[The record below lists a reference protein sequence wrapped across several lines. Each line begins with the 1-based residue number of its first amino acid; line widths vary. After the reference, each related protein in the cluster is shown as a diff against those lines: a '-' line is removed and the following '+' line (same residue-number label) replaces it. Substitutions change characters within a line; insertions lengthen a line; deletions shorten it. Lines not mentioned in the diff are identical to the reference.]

1 MRHNGRTIPR
11 RVVITGMGA
20 VTPIGLGVAEF
31 WAALLAGKSGIR
43 NITAFDASRLPSRV
57 AGEVQ
62 NFDVRDFI
70 RQGRKPPIARF
81 SAFAI
86 AAARLAVEHAKLSR
100 NGTSVGV
107 CVGSSVQGNADIGEG
122 AFTKFRDQGWQ
133 SLGVG
138 PSLEVT
144 AHSAS
149 SYVQGELQVTGPLM
163 TVASACCTGI
173 DSVAWGTDQI
183 RSGAADAAIVGAAE
197 APLSQFTFGLFSASG
212 FLSTWSGPAA
222 EASRPYDRQRKGLVL
237 SEAAG
242 ILVLE
247 ELEHAVARGA
257 EIFGEIL
264 GYASYAEESS
274 IREPH
279 DRYSAALQQ
288 SILAA
293 IGRSQLESRDIDYVC
308 AHGNSTKFDDEAE
321 ATAHRNAFG
330 THAYSL
336 TVSSI
341 KSMIGQPFSAGGVL
355 QVVAA
360 TLATYH
366 NVVPP
371 TINLTNPDPKCDLD
385 YVPNRP
391 RAARVKY
398 AVVHSHSLGGQ
409 VPGSHSAL
417 VIGASRHIR

>member
-1 MRHNGRTIPR
+1 MRQNGTTVPR
-11 RVVITGMGA
+11 RVVITGLGA
-20 VTPIGLGVAEF
+20 VTPIGLGVTDF

-57 AGEVQ
+57 AGDVQ
-62 NFDVRDFI
+62 HFEIREFI
-70 RQGRKPPIARF
+70 RHGRRPPTARF
-81 SAFAI
+81 SAFAV
-86 AAARLAVEHAKLSR
+86 AAARLAVDHAKLWR

-107 CVGSSVQGNADIGEG
+107 CIGSSVQGNADIGEG
-122 AFTKFRDQGWQ
+122 AFAKFRDHGWQ

-149 SYVQGELQVTGPLM
+149 SYVQRELQVSGPLM

-173 DSVAWGTDQI
+173 DSIAWGTDQI
-183 RSGAADAAIVGAAE
+183 KSGAADAAIVGAAE

-212 FLSTWSGPAA
+212 FLSTWTGPAA
-222 EASRPYDRQRKGLVL
+222 EASRPYDRQREGLVL

-242 ILVLE
+242 VIVLE

-279 DRYSAALQQ
+279 DRYAAALQQ

-293 IGRSQLESRDIDYVC
+293 IGRSHLESRDIDYVC

-321 ATAHRNAFG
+321 AAAHRNAFG
-330 THAYSL
+330 KHAYSL
-336 TVSSI
+336 AISSI

-391 RAARVKY
+391 RAARVKH
-398 AVVHSHSLGGQ
+398 AVVHSHSLGGH

>member
-1 MRHNGRTIPR
+1 MRQNGKAVPR

-20 VTPIGLGVAEF
+20 VTPIGVGITEF

-43 NITAFDASRLPSRV
+43 HITAFDASRLPSRV

-62 NFDVRDFI
+62 NFDVREFI
-70 RQGRKPPIARF
+70 RNGRKPPIARF
-81 SAFAI
+81 SAFAV
-86 AAARLAVEHAKLSR
+86 AAARLAVDHSKLAR
-100 NGTSVGV
+100 NGASIGV
-107 CVGSSVQGNADIGEG
+107 CIGSSVQGNADIGEG
-122 AFTKFRDQGWQ
+122 AFSRFKDHGWQ

-149 SYVQGELQVTGPLM
+149 SYVQSELQVTGPLM
-163 TVASACCTGI
+163 TIASACCTGI
-173 DSVAWGTDQI
+173 DSIAWGADQI

-212 FLSTWSGPAA
+212 FLSTWSGSPA
-222 EASRPYDRQRKGLVL
+222 EASRPYDRQRAGLVL

-242 ILVLE
+242 VLVLE
-247 ELEHAVARGA
+247 EMEHAVARGA

-264 GYASYAEESS
+264 GYASCAEESS

-279 DRYSAALQQ
+279 DRYALALQP

-293 IGRSQLESRDIDYVC
+293 ASRSQLEGRDIGYVC
-308 AHGNSTKFDDEAE
+308 AHGNSTRFDDEAE

-330 THAYSL
+330 KHAYSL
-336 TVSSI
+336 AVSSI

-371 TINLTNPDPKCDLD
+371 TINLTTPDPKCDLD

-391 RAARVKY
+391 RAARVKH
-398 AVVHSHSLGGQ
+398 ALVHSHSLGGH

-417 VIGASRHIR
+417 VIGASRKIR

>member
-1 MRHNGRTIPR
+1 MRQNGKTLPR
-11 RVVITGMGA
+11 RVVVTGIGV
-20 VTPIGLGVAEF
+20 VTPIGLGVTDF

-43 NITAFDASRLPSRV
+43 DITAFDASRLPSRV

-62 NFDVRDFI
+62 NFEVREFV
-70 RQGRKPPIARF
+70 RQGRKPPTARF
-81 SAFAI
+81 SAFAV
-86 AAARLAVEHAKLSR
+86 AAARLAVDHARLSR

-107 CVGSSVQGNADIGEG
+107 CIGSSVQGNADIGEG
-122 AFTKFRDQGWQ
+122 AFAKFRDHGWQ
-133 SLGVG
+133 SLGIG

-149 SYVQGELQVTGPLM
+149 SYVQGELQVSGPLM

-173 DSVAWGTDQI
+173 DSIAWGAEQI
-183 RSGAADAAIVGAAE
+183 RGGTADAVIVGAAE

-212 FLSTWSGPAA
+212 FLSTWSGPAS
-222 EASRPYDRQRKGLVL
+222 EASRPYDRERKGLVL
-237 SEAAG
+237 SEGAG
-242 ILVLE
+242 VLVLE
-247 ELEHAVARGA
+247 DLEHAVARGA
-257 EIFGEIL
+257 EVFGEIL
-264 GYASYAEESS
+264 GYASFAEESS

-293 IGRSQLESRDIDYVC
+293 VGRSHLEGRDIDYVC

-330 THAYSL
+330 KHAYSL
-336 TVSSI
+336 AVSSI

-355 QVVAA
+355 QVAAA

-366 NVVPP
+366 NIVPP
-371 TINLTNPDPKCDLD
+371 TINLRNPDPKCDLD
-385 YVPNRP
+385 YVPNKP
-391 RAARVKY
+391 RTARVKY
-398 AVVHSHSLGGQ
+398 AVVHSHSLGGH

>member
-20 VTPIGLGVAEF
+20 VTPIGLGVADF

-183 RSGAADAAIVGAAE
+183 RSGAADAALVGAAE

>member
-1 MRHNGRTIPR
+1 MRQNGTTAPR
-11 RVVITGMGA
+11 RVVITGLGA
-20 VTPIGLGVAEF
+20 VTPIGHGVTDF
-31 WAALLAGKSGIR
+31 WTALLSGKSGIR
-43 NITAFDASRLPSRV
+43 SITSFDASRLPSRV
-57 AGEVQ
+57 AGEIQ
-62 NFDVRDFI
+62 NFDIRDFI
-70 RQGRKPPIARF
+70 RQGRRPPTARF
-81 SAFAI
+81 SAFAV
-86 AAARLAVEHAKLSR
+86 AAARLAVDHAKLSP

-107 CVGSSVQGNADIGEG
+107 CIGSSVQGNADIGEG
-122 AFTKFRDQGWQ
+122 AFAKFRDSGWQ
-133 SLGVG
+133 SLGIG

-149 SYVQGELQVTGPLM
+149 SYVQGELQVSGPLM

-173 DSVAWGTDQI
+173 DSIAWGTDQI

-222 EASRPYDRQRKGLVL
+222 EASRPYDRQREGLVL

-242 ILVLE
+242 VIVLE
-247 ELEHAVARGA
+247 ELEHAIARGA

-264 GYASYAEESS
+264 GYASCAEESS
-274 IREPH
+274 TREPH
-279 DRYSAALQQ
+279 ERYAASLQQ

-293 IGRSQLESRDIDYVC
+293 VARSHLEPRDIDYVC
-308 AHGNSTKFDDEAE
+308 AHGNSTRFDDEAE
-321 ATAHRNAFG
+321 AAAHRNAFG
-330 THAYSL
+330 NHAYSL
-336 TVSSI
+336 VVSSI

-391 RAARVKY
+391 RAVRVKH
-398 AVVHSHSLGGQ
+398 AVVHSHSLGGH

-417 VIGASRHIR
+417 VIGASRQIR

>member
-1 MRHNGRTIPR
+1 MRQNGKTAPR

-20 VTPIGLGVAEF
+20 VTPIGLGVTDF
-31 WAALLAGKSGIR
+31 WEALLGGKSGIR
-43 NITAFDASRLPSRV
+43 SITAFDASRLPSRV

-62 NFDVRDFI
+62 NFEVREFI
-70 RQGRKPPIARF
+70 RQGRKPPVARF
-81 SAFAI
+81 SAFAV
-86 AAARLAVEHAKLSR
+86 AAARLAVDHAKISR

-107 CVGSSVQGNADIGEG
+107 CIGSSVQGNADVGEG
-122 AFTKFRDQGWQ
+122 AFAKFRDHGWQ

-163 TVASACCTGI
+163 TIASACCTGI
-173 DSVAWGTDQI
+173 DSIAWGADQI
-183 RSGAADAAIVGAAE
+183 RGGAADAAIVGAAE

-212 FLSTWSGPAA
+212 FLSTWSGPPA
-222 EASRPYDRQRKGLVL
+222 EASRPYDRRRTGLVL

-242 ILVLE
+242 VLVLE
-247 ELEHAVARGA
+247 DMEHAVARGA

-264 GYASYAEESS
+264 GYASCAEESS

-279 DRYSAALQQ
+279 DRYAYALQQ

-293 IGRSQLESRDIDYVC
+293 VARSHIDSRDVDYVC
-308 AHGNSTKFDDEAE
+308 AHGNSTRFDDEAE
-321 ATAHRNAFG
+321 ATAHRNTFG
-330 THAYSL
+330 KHAYSL
-336 TVSSI
+336 AISSI

-366 NVVPP
+366 NLVPP

-385 YVPNRP
+385 YVPNKP
-391 RAARVKY
+391 RAARVKH
-398 AVVHSHSLGGQ
+398 AVVHSHSLGGH
-409 VPGSHSAL
+409 VSGSHSAL

>member
-1 MRHNGRTIPR
+1 MRENGKRTPR
-11 RVVITGMGA
+11 RVVITGIGA
-20 VTPIGLGVAEF
+20 VTPIGMGANDF
-31 WAALLAGKSGIR
+31 WSALLAGKSGIR
-43 NITAFDASRLPSRV
+43 HITSFDASNLPSQV
-57 AGEVQ
+57 AGEVH
-62 NFDVRDFI
+62 NFHVREFI
-70 RQGRKPPIARF
+70 RQGRRPPIARF
-81 SAFAI
+81 SAFAV
-86 AAARLAVEHAKLSR
+86 AAARLAVDHAKLPR
-100 NGTSVGV
+100 NGGQVGV
-107 CVGSSVQGNADIGEG
+107 CIGSSVQGNADIGEG
-122 AFTKFRDQGWQ
+122 AFAKFRELGWQ
-133 SLGVG
+133 SLGTG
-138 PSLEVT
+138 PSLEVA

-149 SYVQGELQVTGPLM
+149 SYVQGELQVAGPLM
-163 TVASACCTGI
+163 TIASACCTGI
-173 DSVAWGTDQI
+173 DSIAWGTDQI

-222 EASRPYDRQRKGLVL
+222 EASRPYDRQRAGLVL

-242 ILVLE
+242 VLVLE
-247 ELEHAVARGA
+247 DFEHALSRGA

-264 GYASYAEESS
+264 GYASSAEESA
-274 IREPH
+274 IRDPH
-279 DRYSAALQQ
+279 ERYAVALQQ
-288 SILAA
+288 AIVAA
-293 IGRSQLESRDIDYVC
+293 VGRSQLQPRDIDYIC

-321 ATAHRNAFG
+321 SAAHRKTFAE
-330 THAYSL
+330 HAYSL

-360 TLATYH
+360 TLASYY

-391 RAARVKY
+391 RSVRVNH
-398 AVVHSHSLGGQ
+398 ALVHSHSLGGH

-417 VIGASRHIR
+417 VIGASRHIH